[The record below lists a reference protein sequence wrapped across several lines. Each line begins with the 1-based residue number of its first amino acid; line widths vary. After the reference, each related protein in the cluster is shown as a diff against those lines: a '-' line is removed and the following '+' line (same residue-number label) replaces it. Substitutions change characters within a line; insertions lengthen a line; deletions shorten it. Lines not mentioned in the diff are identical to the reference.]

1 MIGKS
6 EWSEESP
13 EKRLE
18 SKMQRVSLVVSLV
31 SLGLMCFGLI
41 DMIFSGDSLSLPGVA
56 VLALKRLIFLHL
68 LPPGLAL
75 ASTGVLLLG
84 LLPAIRVLLAIW
96 LYVRSRNLF
105 STMVATVVLLEL
117 LLSIRLGS

>member
-1 MIGKS
+1 MSGKS
-6 EWSEESP
+6 QRSEESP
-13 EKRLE
+13 AKRLE
-18 SKMQRVSLVVSLV
+18 SKMQKVSLVVSLV
-31 SLGLMCFGLI
+31 SLGLMCFGLT

-56 VLALKRLIFLHL
+56 VVALKRLIFLHL
-68 LPPGLAL
+68 SPPGLAL
-75 ASTGVLLLG
+75 ASTGVILLG
-84 LLPAIRVLLAIW
+84 LLPAIRVLLAAW